1 MQTYARQHRLPLD
14 VMKFRTDVTQRT
26 VDSITEP
33 AEVGCFIHGLC
44 LEGAR
49 WDRETGCLRES
60 LPNELHPALPVVQV
74 GLPGT
79 AIDMMP

>member
-1 MQTYARQHRLPLD
+1 
-14 VMKFRTDVTQRT
+14 MKFRTDVTQRT

-33 AEVGCFIHGLC
+33 AESGCFIHGLC

-74 GLPGT
+74 QILKHLHFICVEL
-79 AIDMMP
+79 AVSLILFIDQA